1 MWQPSTD
8 KHACKQL
15 GQFNRGCTH
24 QNGLPSAMTLT
35 NVFYGRFVFFFG
47 GFVNPVE
54 LVIALANFIGRND
67 DSL

>member
-1 MWQPSTD
+1 
-8 KHACKQL
+8 
-15 GQFNRGCTH
+15 
-24 QNGLPSAMTLT
+24 MTLT